1 MKGGE
6 RTAKRR
12 GIYDVMEHDT
22 DTRAERRFRE
32 PAMVQGKL
40 TALAAVKI
48 IERDIE
54 HLPGGRRQQLIEMA
68 QECLCG
74 SRPYEVK
81 KNKEENHERNNQD

>member
-12 GIYDVMEHDT
+12 GLYDVMERDT
-22 DTRAERRFRE
+22 DSRAERRFRE
-32 PAMVQGKL
+32 PARVQGKL

-54 HLPGGRRQQLIEMA
+54 HLPDSRRKQLIDMA
-68 QECLCG
+68 QECLHGNRRGWQQCG
-74 SRPYEVK
+74 KSESPTTIK
-81 KNKEENHERNNQD
+81 AG